1 MEEENSKDVKKEY
14 VPFVMNR
21 IFSYFPDTIL
31 IVNEMNKRQ
40 GLSKELHYKF
50 LLYAISPK
58 YRFKQMAKKE
68 KNEDVE
74 LIMGYYNY
82 SYSKAVSALQLLTD
96 EQLDQIKQK
105 LNEGGKTK

>member
-1 MEEENSKDVKKEY
+1 MSYFSDIIKSINKTKINLMEEENFKEVKKEY
-14 VPFVMNR
+14 IPFVMNR

-50 LLYAISPK
+50 LLYAVSPN
-58 YRFKQMAKKE
+58 YRFKQMTKKE

-74 LIMGYYNY
+74 R
-82 SYSKAVSALQLLTD
+82 S
-96 EQLDQIKQK
+96 
-105 LNEGGKTK
+105 